1 LNRART
7 ILWTVL
13 LIGGT
18 ELMQASVIETLTINL
33 SPINPGSILSG
44 SVTLAAPIPL
54 DGSAPIPLSFNDP
67 ADYSFTSP
75 LITTLSVALGTTGDT
90 ERFSTLVFTNAANSS
105 TIDLMVEAPAQCAVG
120 PSSPLGVPCQATG
133 LWQDQS
139 PALFTGQY
147 FISAI
152 NIPEPGSGSLLA
164 FLGMSLILAR
174 YFIRRKS

>member
-1 LNRART
+1 MNRART
-7 ILWTVL
+7 IWWIVL
-13 LIGGT
+13 FIGGAN
-18 ELMQASVIETLTINL
+18 LIQASVIETLTINL

-54 DGSAPIPLSFNDP
+54 DGSAPIPLSFSDP
-67 ADYSFTSP
+67 TDYGFTSP
-75 LITTLSVALGTTGDT
+75 LTTTLSVALGTTGDT
-90 ERFSTLVFTNAANSS
+90 ERFSTLVFTNAANNS

-120 PSSPLGVPCQATG
+120 PSCQATG